1 MELTIHALS
10 HSYGDKKALTDFTHT
25 FTPGITAL
33 LGPNGAGK
41 STLIHLICDLLP
53 RQTGTIAFD
62 GTDILSM
69 GPAFRQVLGFM
80 PQSQGMYD
88 DMTAWEFL
96 LYMAQLKGLRP
107 RAAREQLRELLQV
120 VNLWDAAHRRVGGF
134 SGGMRQRVMLAQ
146 ALLGAPKVLLLD
158 EPTAGLDP
166 EERVR
171 LREYIRQLGRDKIVL
186 ITTHITGD
194 VESIASEILLLHHGV
209 LLADAPALKTMAD
222 IEVSAFLERPLLR
235 SVLFEKIMELCREDA
250 SSIPSEK
257 YLTGR
262 RLLIVDDMEI
272 NRLVVQLMLESAG
285 AVVEQAENG
294 RQALTLF
301 QESPVGYYD
310 AILMDVMGHGV
321 SAAFIAVFLQSA
333 ASRLMQQN
341 TTPGNLLNSLGQQMW
356 DIASL
361 PRQTAEEENGVL
373 PSFLSAICFDFD
385 LAAEKLHWA
394 NAGHLPALLR
404 LPDATI
410 LKLESTAPPLGLFPA
425 NNLKTQTVSL
435 PVGCRIIAFSDG
447 ILENH
452 FASIGA
458 GIETL
463 SELLSTTD
471 ASSPAA
477 FLAALEKP
485 LRPLLPV
492 RDMDDACV
500 MAIDILSKEL

>member
-1 MELTIHALS
+1 MSIFIVDDSAS
-10 HSYGDKKALTDFTHT
+10 DRKIIRNF
-25 FTPGITAL
+25 IT
-33 LGPNGAGK
+33 K
-41 STLIHLICDLLP
+41 
-53 RQTGTIAFD
+53 
-62 GTDILSM
+62 
-69 GPAFRQVLGFM
+69 LGFGI
-80 PQSQGMYD
+80 PE
-88 DMTAWEFL
+88 EFASGESVL
-96 LYMAQLKGLRP
+96 ERLRQAEP
-107 RAAREQLRELLQV
+107 GNVRAI
-120 VNLWDAAHRRVGGF
+120 
-134 SGGMRQRVMLAQ
+134 
-146 ALLGAPKVLLLD
+146 LLD
-158 EPTAGLDP
+158 LQMEGMEGIACCLRIRSMPGYADTPILVVTASNDEIQMNCAFEAGATDYVLKP
-166 EERVR
+166 IQKYNLQVR
-171 LREYIRQLGRDKIVL
+171 LRNAIQLDRERASRRRFEQRLQQDIR
-186 ITTHITGD
+186 
-194 VESIASEILLLHHGV
+194 IAQEIQDRLLTRRLQ
-209 LLADAPALKTMAD
+209 
-222 IEVSAFLERPLLR
+222 RPD
-235 SVLFEKIMELCREDA
+235 FEMELLYHPA
-250 SSIPSEK
+250 SNLSGDMVFVCPSGPQR
-257 YLTGR
+257 Y
-262 RLLIVDDMEI
+262 
-272 NRLVVQLMLESAG
+272 A
-285 AVVEQAENG
+285 
-294 RQALTLF
+294 
-301 QESPVGYYD
+301 

-341 TTPGNLLNSLGQQMW
+341 TTPGDLLNSLGRQMW

-425 NNLKTQTVSL
+425 NNLKTQTVGL
-435 PVGCRIIAFSDG
+435 PVGCRLIAFSDG

-463 SELLSTTD
+463 SELLATTT
-471 ASSPAA
+471 ANSPAA

-500 MAIDILSKEL
+500 IAIDILSKEL